1 MHTIIEDWER
11 ESLKDL
17 IYLQEEMQ
25 ILKEEINAEKERIA
39 AKILIINEEDKKS
52 EEYEKHS
59 ISTIP
64 PTT

>member
-1 MHTIIEDWER
+1 MINEDWEM

-25 ILKEEINAEKERIA
+25 ILKDEINQEKERIA
-39 AKILIINEEDKKS
+39 AKILIINEDNKKS

-59 ISTIP
+59 ISTVS